1 VSFRASVSGGPGR
14 MAPMER
20 TIDLRSDTVTQPTH
34 SMRRAMA
41 EAAVGDDVYGEDPT
55 VNRLEERAA
64 ALMERESAL
73 LVPSG
78 TMANQIAVNLLSRRG
93 QEVIGE
99 SRCHIFN
106 FEHGAMAAISGALPH
121 PIETAD
127 GILHPDQLRTAYLP
141 PGGHTNSSCMVALEN
156 THNLAGGRVVPPARM
171 DELVGTARELGL
183 PVHLDGA
190 RIHNA
195 AAAVGVSAARLA
207 RGCDTVMFCLSKG
220 LGAPVGSLLI
230 GDRELIGEARVVRK
244 MLGGGMR
251 QAGVLAAAGL
261 VAFDE
266 VLPRLADDHATA
278 RRLAELIVEVPG
290 ILLDPATVETNII
303 CFALDGNAGMT
314 AAELADRLGK
324 KGVLASA
331 LGANLVR
338 MVTHYHITMPDAE
351 TAANAVRAVMRED
364 PGSGI

>member
-1 VSFRASVSGGPGR
+1 
-14 MAPMER
+14 
-20 TIDLRSDTVTQPTH
+20 
-34 SMRRAMA
+34 
-41 EAAVGDDVYGEDPT
+41 
-55 VNRLEERAA
+55 
-64 ALMERESAL
+64 MEREAAL

-93 QEVIGE
+93 REIIGE
-99 SRCHIFN
+99 ARCHIFN
-106 FEHGAMAAISGALPH
+106 YELGAMAAISGALPR
-121 PIETAD
+121 PLETAD
-127 GILHPDQLRTAYLP
+127 GTLHPDQLRAAYRA
-141 PGGHTNSSCMVALEN
+141 PGGYTNSSCMVVLEN

-171 DELVGTARELGL
+171 DELVAAARALSL

-195 AAAVGVSAARLA
+195 AAAAGVPAAHLA

-230 GDRELIGEARVVRK
+230 GDRQLIAEARGVRK

-261 VAFDE
+261 VALDE

-278 RRLAELIVEVPG
+278 RRLAELLAEIPG
-290 ILLDPATVETNII
+290 IELDLATVETNIL
-303 CFALDGNAGMT
+303 CFGLGASAGVT
-314 AAELADRLGK
+314 ATELVARLRDR
-324 KGVLASA
+324 GVLVHA

-338 MVTHYHITMPDAE
+338 MVTHYHITMANVDA
-351 TAANAVRAVMRED
+351 AAVAVRQAMTA
-364 PGSGI
+364 

>member
-1 VSFRASVSGGPGR
+1 
-14 MAPMER
+14 MAPMEPI
-20 TIDLRSDTVTQPTH
+20 IDLRSDTVTQPTP

-41 EAAVGDDVYGEDPT
+41 CAEVGDDVYGEDPT
-55 VNRLEERAA
+55 INRLEERAA
-64 ALMERESAL
+64 ELMEREAAL

-93 QEVIGE
+93 CEVIGE
-99 SRCHIFN
+99 GRCHTFN
-106 FEHGAMAAISGALPH
+106 YELGAMAAISGALPR
-121 PIETAD
+121 PVETAD
-127 GILHPDQLRTAYLP
+127 GILHPDQLRAAYRA
-141 PGGHTNSSCMVALEN
+141 PGGYTNTSCMVVLEN
-156 THNLAGGRVVPPARM
+156 THNLAGGRVVPPERM
-171 DELVGTARELGL
+171 DELVATAHELGL

-195 AAAVGVSAARLA
+195 AAATGVPAARLA

-230 GDRELIGEARVVRK
+230 GDRQLITEARGVRK

-261 VAFDE
+261 VALDE

-278 RRLAELIVEVPG
+278 RRLAELLAEIPG
-290 ILLDPATVETNII
+290 IELDLATVETNIL
-303 CFALDGNAGMT
+303 CFGLAASTGLT
-314 AAELADRLGK
+314 AAGLADRLRDR
-324 KGVLASA
+324 GVLVHA

-338 MVTHYHITMPDAE
+338 MVTHYHITMGDAE
-351 TAANAVRAVMRED
+351 AAAAAVRTVMEQ
-364 PGSGI
+364 GVIG